1 MNNIRAWLERAIAL
15 EQRGD
20 YAAARG
26 LYEQVLAE
34 APEHPGA
41 LLKTALFEQAAG
53 DLASARAK
61 LARALRAAQK
71 AELSTAPIRLAI
83 AGLAERAN
91 DPAAARAAYDQVL
104 AEVPRHPAATFGL
117 GQLAL
122 QEGDAKAAE
131 ARFRDVIAMHSDN
144 VAARA
149 QLANAL
155 LAQGAADL
163 AATEL
168 APALASAPQSVP
180 LRHLAATVALLQG
193 DAIAAAAHCRAGLAV
208 APAHAGLL
216 TTLGHALR
224 ASGTLAAAAEA
235 FGAAASATPGD
246 AAAWLAFGNACVE
259 AELALVEAA
268 RGSPSPIDAPAD
280 LLERAMDAFER
291 AAALQPEAVAPHA
304 HLAMAARYACAWSRS
319 TPAEKEVLA
328 CHATDAAH
336 FTCSPMMAVALLS
349 DPAVQRTAIQGWS
362 RQTLPA
368 PVAPARI
375 GRRGN
380 RLRVGYLSSDFHDH
394 ATMHLMAGLFERHDP
409 ARIESFA
416 YASDRDDGSAM
427 RQRLC
432 QAFAHWTDI
441 RALSDEEAARRI
453 ERDALDVLVD
463 LKGHTHG
470 TRMAILAR
478 RPAPVQ
484 LHYLGFPGTI
494 GYAAVDGFIAD
505 AIVAPPGCESEFA
518 EPLLRLP
525 VCYQVNDDRRP
536 LPAALSRRAVG
547 LPDRALVLACFN
559 QTYKLTEPF
568 VSTWLEVLRERP
580 DVVLWLWVP
589 HAIARRNLCAFAE
602 AKGVAAER
610 IVFAPVARHAEHMAR
625 LRCAD
630 LALDVLPYG
639 SHTSG
644 SDALWAGVPLLTCR
658 GATFAGRVGA
668 SLCVAA
674 EMPELVT
681 ESLADYAQTLRALCA
696 DRDRLAQFRQHLE
709 RERKRLPL
717 FDTVMFT
724 SEFEHLLEHAAGGR
738 WRSA

>member
-1 MNNIRAWLERAIAL
+1 VNNIRAWLERAIAL

-246 AAAWLAFGNACVE
+246 AAAWLARR
-259 AELALVEAA
+259 ELFA
-268 RGSPSPIDAPAD
+268 RTVTLKVRYSDFTTITRSHTEPATRD
-280 LLERAMDAFER
+280 EESIVRR
-291 AAALQPEAVAPHA
+291 
-304 HLAMAARYACAWSRS
+304 
-319 TPAEKEVLA
+319 
-328 CHATDAAH
+328 
-336 FTCSPMMAVALLS
+336 AVALL
-349 DPAVQRTAIQGWS
+349 DRTDA
-362 RQTLPA
+362 
-368 PVAPARI
+368 
-375 GRRGN
+375 GRRPV
-380 RLRVGYLSSDFHDH
+380 RLLGVSVHNLTTNEH
-394 ATMHLMAGLFERHDP
+394 T
-409 ARIESFA
+409 
-416 YASDRDDGSAM
+416 
-427 RQRLC
+427 
-432 QAFAHWTDI
+432 T
-441 RALSDEEAARRI
+441 EEPQ
-453 ERDALDVLVD
+453 
-463 LKGHTHG
+463 G
-470 TRMAILAR
+470 
-478 RPAPVQ
+478 
-484 LHYLGFPGTI
+484 
-494 GYAAVDGFIAD
+494 
-505 AIVAPPGCESEFA
+505 
-518 EPLLRLP
+518 RLP
-525 VCYQVNDDRRP
+525 
-536 LPAALSRRAVG
+536 
-547 LPDRALVLACFN
+547 
-559 QTYKLTEPF
+559 
-568 VSTWLEVLRERP
+568 
-580 DVVLWLWVP
+580 
-589 HAIARRNLCAFAE
+589 
-602 AKGVAAER
+602 
-610 IVFAPVARHAEHMAR
+610 
-625 LRCAD
+625 
-630 LALDVLPYG
+630 
-639 SHTSG
+639 
-644 SDALWAGVPLLTCR
+644 
-658 GATFAGRVGA
+658 
-668 SLCVAA
+668 
-674 EMPELVT
+674 
-681 ESLADYAQTLRALCA
+681 
-696 DRDRLAQFRQHLE
+696 
-709 RERKRLPL
+709 
-717 FDTVMFT
+717 FD
-724 SEFEHLLEHAAGGR
+724 S
-738 WRSA
+738 